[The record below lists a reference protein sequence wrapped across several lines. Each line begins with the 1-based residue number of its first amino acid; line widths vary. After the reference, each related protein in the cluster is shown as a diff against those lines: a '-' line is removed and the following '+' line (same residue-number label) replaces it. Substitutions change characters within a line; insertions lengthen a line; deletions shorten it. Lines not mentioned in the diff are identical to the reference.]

1 MAIGYN
7 VGYENLCIT
16 VYDIRSLWENS
27 NAHSVRQYS
36 PG

>member
-7 VGYENLCIT
+7 VGYENLCVT

-27 NAHSVRQYS
+27 NDLCQTVRQ
-36 PG
+36 